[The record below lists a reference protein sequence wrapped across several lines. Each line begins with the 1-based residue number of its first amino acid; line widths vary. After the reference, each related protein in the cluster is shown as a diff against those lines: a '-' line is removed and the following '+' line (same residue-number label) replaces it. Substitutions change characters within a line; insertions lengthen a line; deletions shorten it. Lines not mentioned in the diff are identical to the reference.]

1 MPPLHFDPGA
11 LEITPDKER
20 FDTFIADLETM
31 NMANLTD
38 RLGETYGARTAF
50 ILESP
55 LDLPPCTS
63 NVVSFGDIATLAAR
77 ASAALAGLGVKPGD
91 RVALCTRNR
100 MELAFAEWA
109 VIRAGGVA
117 VPIGAR
123 IAPDEIRRIIGDAG
137 ARVFITD
144 RHVLEGPLDGGRD
157 LGAVDHLIVVDAE
170 RGAAAGASRSG
181 APARHRF
188 ADLLASGAPE
198 RAPAPVADA
207 DLACIFYTSGTTG
220 RAKGVMLTHGNLMFA
235 TRNALRMMGMMGA
248 PGRMLGL
255 MVMPLANTS
264 GHQGLL
270 LSIARASSMIVL
282 DRFEPPRVLDLIE
295 QHRVNVFSGTP
306 TMYRMLWD
314 SGAPA
319 RDLSSILSFGGGGDY
334 FDVDLVN
341 RFRAL
346 PRGADSPCLFVTGYG
361 MTESAGQVT
370 QAFPAIEYDGDL
382 GYVVPGIDYQI
393 VDESGA
399 TVAAGETGELWL
411 RGPNVSQGYWQSPE
425 ATAATFKDGW
435 LRTGDLV
442 RQAGEP
448 RRLTFAGR
456 SKDVIVSGGNNIY
469 PPEVERVLL
478 EHPSV
483 ARAAVVGIPD
493 PLMNQIAVAAV
504 EAAPGATIDEAELA
518 RWLADRVAPYQ
529 RPRAIVT
536 LELPTSADLKVK
548 RRLVSEVL
556 AQRPEL
562 RRAAGDRPS

>member
-1 MPPLHFDPGA
+1 
-11 LEITPDKER
+11 
-20 FDTFIADLETM
+20 
-31 NMANLTD
+31 
-38 RLGETYGARTAF
+38 
-50 ILESP
+50 
-55 LDLPPCTS
+55 
-63 NVVSFGDIATLAAR
+63 
-77 ASAALAGLGVKPGD
+77 
-91 RVALCTRNR
+91 
-100 MELAFAEWA
+100 
-109 VIRAGGVA
+109 
-117 VPIGAR
+117 
-123 IAPDEIRRIIGDAG
+123 
-137 ARVFITD
+137 
-144 RHVLEGPLDGGRD
+144 
-157 LGAVDHLIVVDAE
+157 
-170 RGAAAGASRSG
+170 
-181 APARHRF
+181 
-188 ADLLASGAPE
+188 
-198 RAPAPVADA
+198 
-207 DLACIFYTSGTTG
+207 
-220 RAKGVMLTHGNLMFA
+220 
-235 TRNALRMMGMMGA
+235 
-248 PGRMLGL
+248 
-255 MVMPLANTS
+255 
-264 GHQGLL
+264 
-270 LSIARASSMIVL
+270 
-282 DRFEPPRVLDLIE
+282 
-295 QHRVNVFSGTP
+295 
-306 TMYRMLWD
+306 
-314 SGAPA
+314 
-319 RDLSSILSFGGGGDY
+319 
-334 FDVDLVN
+334 
-341 RFRAL
+341 
-346 PRGADSPCLFVTGYG
+346 
-361 MTESAGQVT
+361 
-370 QAFPAIEYDGDL
+370 
-382 GYVVPGIDYQI
+382 VPGIDYQI